1 MRNKIIQCMQGGE
14 IEKTFLRNNYEQ
26 RVYGMLSRKKSS
38 AQEYY
43 DFYFKDELENLGGGT
58 TG

>member
-1 MRNKIIQCMQGGE
+1 MQGGE